1 MATTRIIPLHATKGK
16 TLKQALA
23 ASLDY
28 GENPE
33 KTQGGDLISSYRCNP
48 ATAAAEYALSKR
60 EYTQKT
66 GRAQASDVIAY
77 QIRQSFKPGEITP
90 EEANYIG
97 YEFAERFTKGNHAFI
112 VCTHVDKRHIHNHIY
127 WNSTNLGCDRK
138 FRDFRRSGKA
148 VRQLSDLICVE
159 HGLSIIENPRKHGKS
174 YAAWFDENTDAAKPT
189 NREWLCHD
197 IDAAFAKKPHSFEA
211 FLRLMEEAG
220 YTIKTGK
227 HLAFI
232 HPRQKQAIRLR
243 SLGEGY
249 AEDEVR
255 LAILGQVKQK
265 PRQYKRPLSF
275 DRPQLVTRLEDKKNA
290 GLGRGYDLK
299 ITNEITKQQAKALL
313 YYQQMGF
320 RSVDDFAAFSE
331 IVDQKKAQVSELSSR
346 IRSAEKRMKEI
357 SVLQTQIIQY
367 AKTREAYISY
377 RKAGYSKRYYEEH
390 EAEIRTHKAAK
401 QYFDEIGLKKL
412 PTVKSLRAEYAELL
426 SQKKVDYAEY
436 YKAKEAYRAMLT
448 YRANLAGVLGIED
461 TKNHERATQQH
472 E

>member
-1 MATTRIIPLHATKGK
+1 MATTHIIPLHASKGK

-33 KTQGGDLISSYRCNP
+33 KTQNGKLISSYKCNP
-48 ATAAAEYALSKR
+48 ATAAAEFILSKR

-66 GRAQASDVIAY
+66 GRTQESDVIAY
-77 QIRQSFKPGEITP
+77 QIRQSFKPGSITP
-90 EEANYIG
+90 EEANRIG
-97 YEFAERFTKGNHAFI
+97 YEFAERFTKGHHAFI
-112 VCTHVDKRHIHNHIY
+112 VCTHTDKHHIHNHIY
-127 WNSTNLGCDRK
+127 WNSTNLDYDRK

-159 HGLSIIENPRKHGKS
+159 HGLSIIENPKSHGKS
-174 YAAWFDENTDAAKPT
+174 YAAWFDENGDAANPT

-197 IDAAFAKKPHSFEA
+197 IDAALAKKPHSFEA

-220 YTIKTGK
+220 YTVKTGK
-227 HLAFI
+227 YLAFQ
-232 HPRQKQAIRLR
+232 HTRQKQAVRLR

-249 AEDEVR
+249 SEDEIR
-255 LAILGQVKQK
+255 LAILGQIKHK
-265 PRQYKRPLSF
+265 PLQYKRPISF
-275 DRPQLVTRLEDKKNA
+275 DRPQLVTKLEDKKDA
-290 GLGRGYDLK
+290 GRGRGYDLK
-299 ITNEITKQQAKALL
+299 ITNAITKQQAKALQL
-313 YYQQMGF
+313 FQQMGF

-346 IRSAEKRMKEI
+346 IRSAEKRMKEN

-367 AKTREAYISY
+367 AKTREAYIGY

-390 EAEIRTHKAAK
+390 EAEIKTHKAAK

-426 SQKKVDYAEY
+426 SQKKADYAEY
-436 YKAKEAYRAMLT
+436 YKAKEEHRTMLT
-448 YRANLAGVLGIED
+448 YRANLAGVLGVEE
-461 TKNHERATQQH
+461 TKNHERTMRQH